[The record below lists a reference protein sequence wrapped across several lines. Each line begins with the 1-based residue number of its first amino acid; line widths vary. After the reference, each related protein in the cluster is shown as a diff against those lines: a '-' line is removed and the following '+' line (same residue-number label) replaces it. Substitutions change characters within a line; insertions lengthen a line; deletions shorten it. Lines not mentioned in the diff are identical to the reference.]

1 VNPTGNDQTLPPQ
14 RATGT
19 WPSPDG
25 AWCYDTWGRH
35 GRPIVLIPA
44 VMFDRTMWWPAAAE
58 LRPHATVIAVDWPGH
73 GDSPGRDRYDPDDL
87 VGELALLLY
96 TLGVRQAPVVV
107 GHATAAPLAVH
118 FAARYAV
125 HAVVTVDPPAP
136 HEAVS
141 DLDQYVKGFDPD
153 AVPAHYRDLITPTTD
168 PRLLTAYALVMRP
181 AAPAGNPATMG
192 RPARVAIH
200 SQQPPRS
207 LVADDRWRHH
217 VYNMP
222 GRFAHLT
229 AMPRF
234 ADDIRAL
241 LRPDQPAAQRQG
253 SHLR

>member
-1 VNPTGNDQTLPPQ
+1 MNPTGADQPLPPQ
-14 RATGT
+14 RTTHT
-19 WPSPDG
+19 WRSPAG
-25 AWCYDTWGRH
+25 AWCYDTWGNH

-58 LRPHATVIAVDWPGH
+58 LRPHATVIAVDLPGH
-73 GDSPGRDRYDPDDL
+73 GGSSARDRYDADDL
-87 VGELALLLY
+87 VGELALLLH
-96 TLGVRQAPVVV
+96 TLGVRQAPIVV

-118 FAARYAV
+118 FAVRCPV
-125 HAVVTVDPPAP
+125 HAVVTVDPHDPVP
-136 HEAVS
+136 E
-141 DLDQYVKGFDPD
+141 LDQYVNGFDRD
-153 AVPAHYRDLITPTTD
+153 AVPAHYRDLAAPATD
-168 PRLLTAYALVMRP
+168 PRLFAAYAAVIRL
-181 AAPAGNPATMG
+181 ADPAGNPAAAG
-192 RPARVAIH
+192 RPAQVAIH

-217 VYNMP
+217 VYDTP

-229 AMPRF
+229 ALPRF